1 MILLLFSE
9 NISEILSMNIIYY
22 VELKKYYNYE
32 NKINNNIYY
41 TTKCIIIYVNNLQ
54 MKKKENEIRSYGN
67 KMHNSL
73 KQ

>member
-32 NKINNNIYY
+32 NKINNSIYY
-41 TTKCIIIYVNNLQ
+41 TTKCIIIYVNNL
-54 MKKKENEIRSYGN
+54 
-67 KMHNSL
+67 
-73 KQ
+73 